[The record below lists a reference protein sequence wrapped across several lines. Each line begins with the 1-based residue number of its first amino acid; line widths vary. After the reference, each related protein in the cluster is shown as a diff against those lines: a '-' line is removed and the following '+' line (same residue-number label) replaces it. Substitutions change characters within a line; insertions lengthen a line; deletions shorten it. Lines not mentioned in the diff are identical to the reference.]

1 MRTVKTHYCNSTCE
15 QDFSPDSEDSLA
27 QLAIRTLSGQ
37 YTCEQVSYPGN
48 THVNR
53 SLIRAI
59 LMRTGLLSGQ
69 YTCEQVSYL
78 GNTHANRSLIRA
90 IHMQKVLLS
99 GQYTCEQVSYPG
111 SAYSQDKMVFFA
123 YFVVVEI

>member
-69 YTCEQVSYL
+69 YTCEQVSY
-78 GNTHANRSLIRA
+78 
-90 IHMQKVLLS
+90 
-99 GQYTCEQVSYPG
+99 PG